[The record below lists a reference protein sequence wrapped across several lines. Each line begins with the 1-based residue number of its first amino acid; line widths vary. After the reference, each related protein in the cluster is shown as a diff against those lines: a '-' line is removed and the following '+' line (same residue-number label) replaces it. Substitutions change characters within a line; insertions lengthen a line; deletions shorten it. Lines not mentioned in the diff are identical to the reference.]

1 MSDASR
7 VILVPFTREHV
18 DLTFQWVIDPEF
30 QRLFLMRGGPT
41 REKHKAYF
49 ENVLNDGTQR
59 VYAVLCEGCHVGNGG
74 IKNIILGREEGELWV
89 YVGLSAM
96 RGKGIGKHATGL
108 LIREAF
114 ENLKLLSVYVHVAK
128 FNDDALKMYAGLGF
142 TQFAGRDI
150 PEEWRDRQHEIVRM
164 RLQRTL

>member
-7 VILVPFTREHV
+7 VVLVPFTREHV
-18 DLTFQWVIDPEF
+18 DLTFQWVMDPEL
-30 QRLFLMRGGPT
+30 QRLFLMRRKPT

-49 ENVLNDGTQR
+49 EHVLNDTTQR

-74 IKNIILGREEGELWV
+74 IKNIATGLEEGELWV

-96 RGKGIGKHATGL
+96 RGKGIGKYATGL

-114 ENLKLLSVYVHVAK
+114 EIMKLRKVYVHVAA
-128 FNDDALKMYAGLGF
+128 FNDAALKMYADLGF

-164 RLQRTL
+164 RLQRTV